1 MKVVRF
7 VKTYRMYQSG
17 ERAGFPEAEADA
29 LIRQGFAVDP
39 EMAAALQEAAD
50 AQAAA
55 EADAAQLRREAVADA
70 IEQVDEGDYTKS
82 GKPDVDAINRLM
94 PEGAAP
100 VSADE
105 RDAVWTELQAG

>member
-1 MKVVRF
+1 M
-7 VKTYRMYQSG
+7 KTYRMYQSG

-39 EMAAALQEAAD
+39 EMATALQETAD
-50 AQAAA
+50 AQA
-55 EADAAQLRREAVADA
+55 ADAAQLRREAVADA
-70 IEQVDEGDYTKS
+70 IEQVGEGDYTKS